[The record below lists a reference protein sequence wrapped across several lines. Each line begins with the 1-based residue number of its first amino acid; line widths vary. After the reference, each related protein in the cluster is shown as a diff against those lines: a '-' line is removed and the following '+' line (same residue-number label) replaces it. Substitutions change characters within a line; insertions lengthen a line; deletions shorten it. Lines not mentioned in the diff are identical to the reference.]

1 MEKEVKIQVPE
12 GYVIDKENSTF
23 ECIRFKKKNNITF
36 DTILKCYEKSQE
48 NFLISSTSY
57 THKLKLLAFN
67 RLLYVAKYLNDGWVP
82 DFNDIEQ
89 EKSIIIISNNNNII
103 ISHSHALSNNYNLIY
118 FKSAKLARQAIDIL
132 GEDTIRKALNV
143 YY

>member
-48 NFLISSTSY
+48 DFLISSTSY
-57 THKLKLLAFN
+57 IHKLKLLAFN

-82 DFNDIEQ
+82 DFDDIDQ
-89 EKSIIIISNNNNII
+89 EKHVIVISDNTIIIHKTYTFLGNPS
-103 ISHSHALSNNYNLIY
+103 LIY
-118 FKSAKLARQAIDIL
+118 FKNIKLAQQAIDIL
-132 GEDTIRKALNV
+132 GEDTIKKALNV

>member
-23 ECIRFKKKNNITF
+23 ECIRFKKKKNNITF

-82 DFNDIEQ
+82 DFTC
-89 EKSIIIISNNNNII
+89 EKSKCYLSIGSDNTLQINTMYFSNTN
-103 ISHSHALSNNYNLIY
+103 SVY
-118 FKSAKLARQAIDIL
+118 FKSEELARQAIDIL

>member
-12 GYVIDKENSTF
+12 GYVIDEENSTF
-23 ECIRFKKKNNITF
+23 ECVRFKKKNNITF
-36 DTILKCYEKSQE
+36 DTILKRYEKSQE

-57 THKLKLLAFN
+57 KHKLKLLAFN

-82 DFNDIEQ
+82 DFTC
-89 EKSIIIISNNNNII
+89 EKSKYYLSIGSDDTLQINARYYSNTN
-103 ISHSHALSNNYNLIY
+103 SVY
-118 FKSAKLARQAIDIL
+118 FKSEELAQQAIDIL
-132 GEDTIRKALNV
+132 GEDTIRKALDV